1 MVEVGG
7 RHFKILTCVVR
18 ATEYSAIHGAL
29 PLVKINNP
37 YRKAYS
43 IGCRSKSYVTNAS
56 AKRTIRGISVN
67 CLLREIRE

>member
-18 ATEYSAIHGAL
+18 ATEYRAIQGAL
-29 PLVKINNP
+29 PFVKINNP

-43 IGCRSKSYVTNAS
+43 IGCQPNNYVTNAS
-56 AKRTIRGISVN
+56 ATRTIRGISVN
-67 CLLREIRE
+67 CLVREIRE

>member
-7 RHFKILTCVVR
+7 PHFKIPSCVVR

-37 YRKAYS
+37 YRKAYF
-43 IGCRSKSYVTNAS
+43 IGGQPKNYVTYAT
-56 AKRTIRGISVN
+56 AARTIRGISVN
-67 CLLREIRE
+67 CLVREITE